1 MTATSTQEA
10 VDKKKDE
17 ITAKLAD
24 IQTQFTITAT
34 AGEGGKIEL
43 KDEIKERA
51 KDETSYET
59 KAYKEHPKCSQSL
72 LTRDIILKVLQWMRQ
87 T

>member
-1 MTATSTQEA
+1 M
-10 VDKKKDE
+10 KDE

-43 KDEIKERA
+43 KDEIKEKA
-51 KDETSYET
+51 KDEN
-59 KAYKEHPKCSQSL
+59 KLRNKSL
-72 LTRDIILKVLQWMRQ
+72 
-87 T
+87 

>member
-1 MTATSTQEA
+1 M
-10 VDKKKDE
+10 KDE

-43 KDEIKERA
+43 KDEIKEKA
-51 KDETSYET
+51 KRRN
-59 KAYKEHPKCSQSL
+59 KLRNKSL
-72 LTRDIILKVLQWMRQ
+72 
-87 T
+87 